1 MNREDCHTPQGLDLP
16 TAALSPTE
24 HQAGLAVCSL
34 GLTSVISTGFSE
46 NRVIMT
52 GALWVSRAGPSWKR
66 AEVSFLTSR
75 WYLPAEGTH
84 TLSSSLLWYPDHLL
98 SYPHP
103 CLPSLSAVMM
113 PWGQKSEPRTC
124 QKRHQAPAGS
134 QDLRVTKA
142 TATED
147 KALPSGTVSISLCY
161 FILLTFNIFYYTK
174 SDLIIFFIYLL

>member
-1 MNREDCHTPQGLDLP
+1 
-16 TAALSPTE
+16 
-24 HQAGLAVCSL
+24 
-34 GLTSVISTGFSE
+34 
-46 NRVIMT
+46 
-52 GALWVSRAGPSWKR
+52 
-66 AEVSFLTSR
+66 
-75 WYLPAEGTH
+75 
-84 TLSSSLLWYPDHLL
+84 
-98 SYPHP
+98 
-103 CLPSLSAVMM
+103 MM